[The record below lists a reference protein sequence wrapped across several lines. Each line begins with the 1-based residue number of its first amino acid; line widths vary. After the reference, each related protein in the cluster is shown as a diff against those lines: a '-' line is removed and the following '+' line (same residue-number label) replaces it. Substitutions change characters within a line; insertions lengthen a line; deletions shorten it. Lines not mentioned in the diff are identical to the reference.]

1 MKTKKYILIGVVAV
15 LGAILNGCDTNK
27 MPSVAI
33 ETISGNDNEVIQSD
47 LPSDT
52 VAVVN
57 GVTITDEEV
66 QFSIEKN
73 FDFTTQH
80 SGGDALK
87 ESVLDSLIVAEVIKQ
102 RAKSKLSREILERI
116 KHQTAAYENE
126 LYIKEYLSATVK
138 PKPVTDEMVKTYY
151 EQHPERFGGV
161 EIKEFELLKSTKTD
175 EVARDQFLS
184 EAQKIKETHDWKAL
198 SKNWSETLGLRYQL
212 SNAKA
217 GVLVKELD
225 SVIGQLE
232 VGEAS
237 DPILI
242 NGVIHMLRVI
252 DIRTIA
258 PKPIVQFKTQIRES
272 LAPMQLREAIKDI
285 SDQLLQEA
293 DIQRINKNG

>member
-1 MKTKKYILIGVVAV
+1 MKEKNYILICLIAL
-15 LGAILNGCDTNK
+15 LGTIVSGCDSNK
-27 MPSVAI
+27 ATPITA
-33 ETISGNDNEVIQSD
+33 ETVSSD
-47 LPSDT
+47 VGEMVSETLSKDT
-52 VAVVN
+52 LAVVN
-57 GVTITDEEV
+57 GVAITGEEV

-80 SGGDALK
+80 SGGDALQ

-102 RAKSKLSREILERI
+102 RAKSKLSREVLERI
-116 KHQTAAYENE
+116 KHQTAAYEHE

-151 EQHPERFGGV
+151 EQHPERFGGA

-198 SKNWSETLGLRYQL
+198 SKNWAETLGLRYQL

-272 LAPMQLREAIKDI
+272 LAPIQLREAIKDI